1 MTMETRIEK
10 QNNFAVAFG
19 KNLRKFRM
27 GRHLTQQEIAIKIMV
42 STSTYANWEQGR
54 REISSYH
61 LKLLTEVLN
70 VDMNRLFDFN

>member
-1 MTMETRIEK
+1 METRIEK
-10 QNNFAVAFG
+10 QNNFAVALG

-54 REISSYH
+54 REISLYH